1 MFTKGLKII
10 ILSAVMMAAAAFTS
24 FAGTKSSANFPYDIE
39 FDVDA
44 VDRVCYA
51 GHPGKTVMYKDG
63 VAVTP
68 ETSFRL
74 TPNDYNDSAA
84 VPMQTDL
91 SVTVSLVYEN
101 DSNSGS
107 YREVVKQYNSGD
119 IKCDDDY
126 RILSDNNITSLEDR
140 DKLYSDMLTGLEM
153 TVASK
158 SKGSKKTVY
167 LYVCDDVDDLQDMSE

>member
-10 ILSAVMMAAAAFTS
+10 ILSAAMTAAVAFTS
-24 FAGTKSSANFPYDIE
+24 FAGTKSAANFPYDIE

-63 VAVTP
+63 IAVTP
-68 ETSFRL
+68 ETSFRVI
-74 TPNDYNDSAA
+74 PNDNNDSAA
-84 VPMQTDL
+84 APLQNDVA
-91 SVTVSLVYEN
+91 VTVSLVYEN
-101 DSNSGS
+101 SNNSGS
-107 YREVVKQYNSGD
+107 YKEVVKQYNAGD
-119 IKCDDDY
+119 IKCDDNY

-167 LYVCDDVDDLQDMSE
+167 LYVCDDVDSLEDMSK

>member
-10 ILSAVMMAAAAFTS
+10 ILSAVMTAAAAFT
-24 FAGTKSSANFPYDIE
+24 ALAAPQNASSFPYDIE

-74 TPNDYNDSAA
+74 APNGSDDGTVGQLNSD
-84 VPMQTDL
+84 V

-107 YREVVKQYNSGD
+107 YKEVVKKYEAGD
-119 IKCDDDY
+119 IKYDDDY
-126 RILSDNNITSLEDR
+126 RILSDNAITSLENR

-167 LYVCDDVDDLQDMSE
+167 LYVCDDVDALENMSQ